1 MGWLVSFV
9 SENTIWGI
17 LLVGGVWLA
26 RCLYLRAKDR
36 ERAK

>member
-1 MGWLVSFV
+1 MGWLVSFI

-26 RCLYLRAKDR
+26 RTLYLRAKDR